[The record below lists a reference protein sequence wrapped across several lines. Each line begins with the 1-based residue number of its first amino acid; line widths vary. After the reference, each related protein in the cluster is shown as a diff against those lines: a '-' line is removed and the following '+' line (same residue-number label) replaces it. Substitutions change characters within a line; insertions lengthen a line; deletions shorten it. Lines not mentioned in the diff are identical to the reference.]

1 MSEADVFTEELF
13 RILGRVLGFA
23 VAIIILAFVLEHL
36 GVGSKQTILKSFL
49 LDGSLVAT
57 IAR

>member
-1 MSEADVFTEELF
+1 MSEEVYTEELF

-23 VAIIILAFVLEHL
+23 VAIIILAYVLEHL
-36 GVGSKQTILKSFL
+36 GVESKQTILKSFL
-49 LDGSLVAT
+49 LDGLVAT

>member
-1 MSEADVFTEELF
+1 MSEEVFTEELF

-23 VAIIILAFVLEHL
+23 IAIIILAYVLEHL
-36 GVGSKQTILKSFL
+36 GIGSKQGILKSFL
-49 LDGSLVAT
+49 LDGALVAS